1 MVNLDFNSQ
10 ISNSCL
16 DNLAEFLEAK
26 ID

>member
-10 ISNSCL
+10 ISNSYL